1 LDKFIVKSLNIGSAF
16 LHEEEKDGE
25 KFINNKNHE
34 MIKIW

>member
-25 KFINNKNHE
+25 KFINIQKS
-34 MIKIW
+34 K